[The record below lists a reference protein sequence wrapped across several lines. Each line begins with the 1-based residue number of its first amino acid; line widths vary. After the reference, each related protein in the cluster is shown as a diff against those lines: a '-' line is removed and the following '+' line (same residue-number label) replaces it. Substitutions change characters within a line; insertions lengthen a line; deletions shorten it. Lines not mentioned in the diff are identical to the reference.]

1 MLYCSKCGKKINTE
15 DKFCP
20 SCGSKM
26 VQKDNPE
33 KQPDNKDKPKRS
45 KIKSFFKWLS
55 IITLILT
62 LIGGAIIGTLF
73 FIEESTRSG
82 GGGGAIS
89 KAISRSYTEMG
100 EQKCSRCKTSADCS
114 WACEQYCGEQGYDGQ
129 EGSFGRDEKNLGG
142 LLSTSYCSCRCYNEG

>member
-1 MLYCSKCGKKINTE
+1 MHSSFWVRRQNLRNFLYCKVLFIKARRE
-15 DKFCP
+15 
-20 SCGSKM
+20 GSYAHT
-26 VQKDNPE
+26 
-33 KQPDNKDKPKRS
+33 NKDKPKRS

-55 IITLILT
+55 IITLILI